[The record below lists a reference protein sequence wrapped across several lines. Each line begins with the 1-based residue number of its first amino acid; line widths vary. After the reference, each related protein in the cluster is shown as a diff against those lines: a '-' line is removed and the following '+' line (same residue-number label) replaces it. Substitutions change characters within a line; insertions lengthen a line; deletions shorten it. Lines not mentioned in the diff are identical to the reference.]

1 MSSMTN
7 KEAKDYLATQVF
19 APDDLV
25 INGKL
30 WKLECTYLTR
40 PEALASADFLSSY
53 RLFRYPDGYALYER
67 NYDTYED

>member
-1 MSSMTN
+1 MVGMTN
-7 KEAKDYLATQVF
+7 KEAKEYVATQVV
-19 APDDLV
+19 APDDLS

-40 PEALASADFLSSY
+40 QEALGSADFLSSY

-67 NYDTYED
+67 NYDID